1 MFSAGK
7 SVDLSPFDLRLV
19 RVVRELQ
26 DEVRGLVSS
35 VIIAEKLAMKPRT
48 ARYYL
53 RRVEDAG
60 LIFRPVG
67 QKRGYSAIKGVS
79 ISMAVRNSIETV
91 AATLDA
97 IDVTLLRILAANEAP
112 MISSAFVALV
122 GVSGSTIKRR
132 LQLMEEAELI
142 HRPDGERSGYAIC
155 GNRTM
160 RICAYAEARRWLGQL
175 QPFHSRILNEMRW
188 RERYCDTMLSRL
200 LAEYLEIPDRS
211 MRYYLKQLEGM
222 RLVHRPMGNKGG
234 YRLTDVGIA
243 LLDMGVGNNATL
255 N

>member
-1 MFSAGK
+1 MLATK
-7 SVDLSPFDLRLV
+7 SVQISPFDLRLV

-35 VIIAEKLAMKPRT
+35 DIIAEKLAMKPRT
-48 ARYYL
+48 TRYYL

-60 LIFRPVG
+60 FLFRPEG
-67 QKRGYSAIKGVS
+67 QKRGYSAVKGISV
-79 ISMAVRNSIETV
+79 SMAMRDSIEVV

-97 IDVTLLRILAANEAP
+97 IDVKLLRILAASESA
-112 MISSAFVALV
+112 MVSSALVALV
-122 GVSGSTIKRR
+122 GVSASTIKRR
-132 LQLMEEAELI
+132 LQAMEDADLI
-142 HRPDGERSGYAIC
+142 QRPAGERSGYVIR
-155 GNRTM
+155 GNRTL
-160 RICAYAEARRWLGQL
+160 RICAYAEARRWLGKL

-243 LLDMGVGNNATL
+243 LLDMGGANNATL